1 MRLEQWGAGKE
12 HHRMASEC
20 PECVFVRVV
29 LQERDIYQV
38 VTEQEDYSARVSGKF
53 RYEAESP
60 SDYLT
65 AKKRKF
71 KEIAKLNKH
80 NYKQ

>member
-20 PECVFVRVV
+20 PEYVLGRVV

-60 SDYLT
+60 GM
-65 AKKRKF
+65 KRKVHRIILLLR
-71 KEIAKLNKH
+71 KGNSKRLPN
-80 NYKQ
+80 

>member
-1 MRLEQWGAGKE
+1 MNVDKKKIQVEVLAPAG
-12 HHRMASEC
+12 S
-20 PECVFVRVV
+20 
-29 LQERDIYQV
+29 LDIMKAV